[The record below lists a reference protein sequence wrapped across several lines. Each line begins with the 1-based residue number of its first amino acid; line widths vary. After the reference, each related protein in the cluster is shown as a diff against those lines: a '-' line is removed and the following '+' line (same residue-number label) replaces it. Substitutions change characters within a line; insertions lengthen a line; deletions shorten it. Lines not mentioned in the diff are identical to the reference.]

1 MKQFQTLMARDGH
14 TFSAYLVNPTLNTK
28 LAGPTDGFVP
38 ASDADTIL
46 MGKVNTVYAKDPH
59 GLKAADDGKVGFIV
73 E

>member
-1 MKQFQTLMARDGH
+1 MN
-14 TFSAYLVNPTLNTK
+14 SK

-38 ASDADTIL
+38 ATDVDTIL
-46 MGKVNTVYAKDPH
+46 NGKVNTVYTKDAH